1 MAAQRERDQAAGVTS
16 VTVKAPSS
24 AKPALHRVAKLLREG
39 TETRAAFR
47 MVGGSNEPEPT
58 SDVWRVQAELLK
70 DERDRLRGD
79 LDQANRERSQL
90 TGMLGGLQEQ
100 IGQTVARLEA
110 QAANIATL
118 EPISPLIKSNPSM
131 RDTTY
136 WAILYWAIFRPS
148 DLYAICLKRSQEF
161 INGLLRQRRAS
172 LHIRYVGHRRGDALT
187 LSPQT
192 VNR

>member
-1 MAAQRERDQAAGVTS
+1 MDAYPYLAMETNRMAKNSPEGNRRRMAAQRERDQAAGVAS

-100 IGQTVARLEA
+100 IGQTMARLEA

-118 EPISPLIKSNPSM
+118 EPMADLGKAMTSYPGWRGRLVRWII
-131 RDTTY
+131 
-136 WAILYWAIFRPS
+136 RP
-148 DLYAICLKRSQEF
+148 KR
-161 INGLLRQRRAS
+161 
-172 LHIRYVGHRRGDALT
+172 
-187 LSPQT
+187 
-192 VNR
+192 